1 MQKSVLSSQR
11 ASVVAPGLGNLV
23 PRRCLST
30 PSRRAALAPIQAA
43 VATQGTELIKEA
55 GIASN
60 QGTAR
65 KQNEDRLSLD
75 VGDLVLSSINII

>member
-1 MQKSVLSSQR
+1 MKKSVLPSQR
-11 ASVVAPGLGNLV
+11 ASLVAPGLGNLA

-30 PSRRAALAPIQAA
+30 PRRAAVAPTQAA

-75 VGDLVLSSINII
+75 VGEFVVC

>member
-11 ASVVAPGLGNLV
+11 ASLVAPGLGKLA

-30 PSRRAALAPIQAA
+30 PRRAALAPPQAA

-65 KQNEDRLSLD
+65 KQNEDRFSLD
-75 VGDLVLSSINII
+75 VGDLVLS